1 MKKLLATLLTVTMLG
16 SVSLPALAAE
26 ASVDTSG
33 SANTTYPADEDSTPY
48 SRGYDDGYKLGYE
61 KGEAL
66 CKQDIAAGTVT
77 YSPDYNYSE
86 GSETYNDG
94 LTDGTI
100 DGMDDGYTATF
111 EYHYHMDYW
120 TALELLDKGGT
131 VGQINVLVNKL
142 CLNFENG
149 PWPAIF
155 QGTTMVPVRTVM
167 EALGANVAYAQAA
180 KTITITKGDTVV
192 TLTLGSNEATVEKD
206 GKTETA
212 TLTKAPY
219 IAQANGV
226 YSTMVPVRFVSEAW
240 DTTVLWDDDHRTV
253 VLADTA
259 SVISDLNQNFTIFN
273 KILQAQQQTFAG
285 KKLVQTMQ
293 ATGQLTLYD
302 EAGKATAYAV
312 SADAK
317 TYSDGKAQRMQATL
331 NMESALKALAKSHP
345 ELLDQVQIS
354 LGTLL
359 RTDLKSIPVDFL
371 VDENGA
377 CYLNTPLLHLFFPQ
391 LFAEASWFHV
401 TDLDP
406 SVLSLAQKGGS
417 IGEILSQSVA
427 NVSPFAYYDTLEQS
441 AKALNALFRDDLAQV
456 SGNTYTW
463 ELNNAVL
470 NGLLGGTDDNIT
482 DGAFEDTM
490 VLDGTISA
498 DTKGS
503 TAVQLS
509 MDLKTGSEPQ
519 ERIGLSFRLTQSTAT
534 TNTLPSLT
542 LPEGA
547 IVDDLLFGVSSTEFL
562 G

>member
-33 SANTTYPADEDSTPY
+33 SANTTYPADEDNTPY

-441 AKALNALFRDDLAQV
+441 AKALSALFRDDLAQV

-463 ELNNAVL
+463 KLNNAVL
-470 NGLLGGTDDNIT
+470 NGLLGGTDVNIT

>member
-1 MKKLLATLLTVTMLG
+1 
-16 SVSLPALAAE
+16 
-26 ASVDTSG
+26 
-33 SANTTYPADEDSTPY
+33 
-48 SRGYDDGYKLGYE
+48 
-61 KGEAL
+61 
-66 CKQDIAAGTVT
+66 
-77 YSPDYNYSE
+77 
-86 GSETYNDG
+86 
-94 LTDGTI
+94 
-100 DGMDDGYTATF
+100 
-111 EYHYHMDYW
+111 
-120 TALELLDKGGT
+120 
-131 VGQINVLVNKL
+131 
-142 CLNFENG
+142 
-149 PWPAIF
+149 
-155 QGTTMVPVRTVM
+155 MVPVRTVM

-192 TLTLGSNEATVEKD
+192 TLTLDSTQATVEKD
-206 GKTETA
+206 SKTETA

-259 SVISDLNQNFTIFN
+259 SVVSDLDKNFTIFN

-302 EAGKATAYAV
+302 TAGKATDYAV

-441 AKALNALFRDDLAQV
+441 AKALSALFRDDLAQV

-463 ELNNAVL
+463 KLNNAVL
-470 NGLLGGTDDNIT
+470 NGLLGGTDVNIT

>member
-1 MKKLLATLLTVTMLG
+1 MKKFLATLLTVTMLG
-16 SVSLPALAAE
+16 SVSVPALAAE
-26 ASVDTSG
+26 QPADTSG
-33 SANTTYPADEDSTPY
+33 SANTTYPADEANTPY
-48 SRGYDDGYKLGYE
+48 DQGYDDGYKLGYE

-66 CKQDIAAGTVT
+66 CKQDIANGTVT

-86 GSETYNDG
+86 GSETYEDG

-120 TALELLDKGGT
+120 TAVELLDKGGT
-131 VGQINVLVNKL
+131 VGQINVLVNEL
-142 CLNFENG
+142 CLHFENG
-149 PWPAIF
+149 PWPVLF

-167 EALGANVAYAQAA
+167 EALGANVAYAQTA

-192 TLTLGSNEATVEKD
+192 TLTLGSPQASVEKD

-240 DTTVLWDDDHRTV
+240 GTTVLWDDDHRTV

-259 SVISDLNQNFTIFN
+259 GLIAEMDQNFTVFN

-302 EAGKATAYAV
+302 EAGKATDYAV

-345 ELLDQVQIS
+345 EILDQVQVS

-359 RTDLKSIPVDFL
+359 RTDLKRIPVDFL
-371 VDENGA
+371 VDETGG

-391 LFAEASWFHV
+391 LLAEASWFHV

-406 SVLSLAQKGGS
+406 TVLSLAQKGGS

-427 NVSPFAYYDTLEQS
+427 SVSPFDYYDTLAQS
-441 AKALNALFRDDLAQV
+441 AKAMSALFRDDLAQR
-456 SGNTYTW
+456 SGDTYTW
-463 ELNNAVL
+463 KLNNAAL
-470 NGLLGGTDDNIT
+470 NRLLGDLTGSDADDAEN
-482 DGAFEDTM
+482 DLADTLT
-490 VLDGTISA
+490 LDGTFSV
-498 DTKGS
+498 DTRGGAS
-503 TAVQLS
+503 IQLS
-509 MDLKTGSEPQ
+509 LDLKTGSEPQ
-519 ERIGLSFRLTQSTAT
+519 DRIGLAFRLTQSTST
-534 TNTLPSLT
+534 TSTLPSLT

-547 IVDDLLFGVSSTEFL
+547 DVQEFMGVGSVL
-562 G
+562 